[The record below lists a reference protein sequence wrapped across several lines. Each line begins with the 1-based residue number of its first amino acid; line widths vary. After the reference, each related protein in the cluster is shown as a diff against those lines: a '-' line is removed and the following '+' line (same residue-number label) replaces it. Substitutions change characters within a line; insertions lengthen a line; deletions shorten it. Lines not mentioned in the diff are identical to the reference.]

1 MKSSIKFSSE
11 LQNITLAE
19 QVIDNLS
26 TKFDVSAEVYGNIL
40 VSIVEAV
47 NNAIKHG
54 NKLDESKFVVLS
66 YEVTDL
72 YISFTIEDEGPGFDY
87 TNIADP
93 TTPENIEKPD
103 GRGVFLIM
111 NLADEVQFSNN
122 GATIS
127 MKFNF

>member
-11 LQNITLAE
+11 LQNISLAE

-26 TKFDVSAEVYGNIL
+26 TQFNISAEVYGNIL

-54 NKLDESKFVVLS
+54 NRLNEAKFVELS
-66 YEVTDL
+66 YEVSDHDIL
-72 YISFTIEDEGPGFDY
+72 FVVKDEGPGFDY
-87 TNIADP
+87 SNIADP
-93 TTPENIEKPD
+93 TTPENLEKPD

-111 NLADEVQFSNN
+111 NLADEVEFYDK

>member
-11 LQNITLAE
+11 LQNISLAE

-26 TKFDVSAEVYGNIL
+26 TKFNISAEVYGNIL

-54 NKLDESKFVVLS
+54 NRLNEAKFVELS
-66 YEVTDL
+66 YEVSDHDIL
-72 YISFTIEDEGPGFDY
+72 FVVKDEGPGFDY
-87 TNIADP
+87 SNIADP
-93 TTPENIEKPD
+93 TTPENLEKPD

-111 NLADEVQFSNN
+111 NLADEVEFQDK
-122 GATIS
+122 GATIL